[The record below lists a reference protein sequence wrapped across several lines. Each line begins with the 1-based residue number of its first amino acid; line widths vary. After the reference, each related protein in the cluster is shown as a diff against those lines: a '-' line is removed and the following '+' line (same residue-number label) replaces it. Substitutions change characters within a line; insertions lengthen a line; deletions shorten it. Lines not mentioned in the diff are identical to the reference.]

1 MAYVQETA
9 TVAYRDWRVV
19 DDYAKIFGLSLT
31 DAATA
36 KVVEFLRP
44 WSVLR
49 RCCGPQMSDDYRQR
63 LLNASSRPH
72 RPPGALNYDACE
84 MCFCCADIPRTD
96 RGAAVAATRIFRGDE
111 SDAAA
116 AATWIVRGD
125 ESRRRR
131 GRDADIP
138 WRRIRRRRG
147 RDVDSPWRRVRRR
160 NVELQSSPAR
170 LRYDLDAV
178 ERMLVATE
186 LFQSCPE
193 VRSLDHGVEYG
204 HVGGALGL
212 DATFCRRYAAAAAR
226 WRLNFG
232 DPWNHGFPCDALP
245 TERARKQCEWKKRGG
260 TNWGT
265 RRAVPA

>member
-1 MAYVQETA
+1 M
-9 TVAYRDWRVV
+9 
-19 DDYAKIFGLSLT
+19 
-31 DAATA
+31 
-36 KVVEFLRP
+36 
-44 WSVLR
+44 
-49 RCCGPQMSDDYRQR
+49 
-63 LLNASSRPH
+63 
-72 RPPGALNYDACE
+72 
-84 MCFCCADIPRTD
+84 
-96 RGAAVAATRIFRGDE
+96 
-111 SDAAA
+111 
-116 AATWIVRGD
+116 
-125 ESRRRR
+125 
-131 GRDADIP
+131 
-138 WRRIRRRRG
+138 
-147 RDVDSPWRRVRRR
+147 
-160 NVELQSSPAR
+160 ELQSSPAR